1 MDPDCVKSD
10 AKVEAPFIRKE
21 FIRQLLNEIMCF
33 QKSHFQM
40 GRLIGGLLIERQAV
54 HHKFSANK
62 TAMQQSDL
70 VLTPQLYNATSL
82 TVTQ

>member
-1 MDPDCVKSD
+1 MKSD
-10 AKVEAPFIRKE
+10 TKVEEPFIRKE
-21 FIRQLLNEIMCF
+21 FLRQLLNEIMCF

-40 GRLIGGLLIERQAV
+40 GRLIGKRLIFERQAV

-62 TAMQQSDL
+62 TAMQQSDI
-70 VLTPQLYNATSL
+70 VLTPQLYATSL